1 MIDPDIEI
9 FTALRNYIATCERAW
24 LCTVIDTYGSSPRPR
39 GSMLA
44 LSPNGDICGSLSGGC
59 VEDDLIEKLLTGA
72 AEFASPPVQT
82 VYGGDAEEAERFSL
96 PCGGQLHVLVEHL
109 PAAGMTDVEH
119 VISELESRKVL
130 RRQVNLNNGNW
141 RVEPLGQH
149 SPLSMNNKELIH
161 SLGPQHQLVL
171 VGAGA
176 LAESIALF
184 APALGYQIVVCDPRP
199 ERLAAMKQHNIE
211 CIQGMP
217 DDVIR
222 ELKVDA
228 HSSVLAVS
236 HDPRIDD
243 MALMEALN
251 SSAAYVGALGSVRTA
266 AKRRERLL
274 QLGLVE
280 DSINRLHAPVGL
292 DIGAKTPAEI
302 ALAIL
307 AELTQLRRK

>member
-9 FTALRNYIATCERAW
+9 FTALRNNLAAHQGAW

-44 LSPNGDICGSLSGGC
+44 LSPNGEFCGSLSGGC
-59 VEDDLIEKLLTGA
+59 VEDDLIEKLLRGA
-72 AEFASPPVQT
+72 AEFANPPVQT
-82 VYGGDAEEAERFSL
+82 IYGGDAEEAERFSL
-96 PCGGQLHVLVEHL
+96 PCGGQLHVLIEYL
-109 PAAGMTDVEH
+109 EANAMADVEN
-119 VISELESRKVL
+119 VVGELETRKPL
-130 RRQVNLNNGNW
+130 RRSVNLHTGTW
-141 RVEPLGQH
+141 QVSASDEYHPLAIDDNE
-149 SPLSMNNKELIH
+149 MRH
-161 SLGPQHQLVL
+161 SLGPQHQLL
-171 VGAGA
+171 LIGAGA

-184 APALGYQIVVCDPRP
+184 APALGYRIIVCDPRP
-199 ERLAAMKQHNIE
+199 DRLTAMTQNNVE

-222 ELKVDA
+222 ELRVDA
-228 HSSVLAVS
+228 HTSVLAVS

-243 MALMEALN
+243 MALIEALN
-251 SSAAYVGALGSVRTA
+251 STAAYIGALGSVRTA

-274 QLGLVE
+274 ALGLE
-280 DSINRLHAPVGL
+280 ADTIGKLHAPVGL